1 MAFSDNV
8 GRYDMKSGQ
17 WRPATADEQAAT
29 VRQRQI
35 DNAASKRQFFK
46 QAALSAGAVVGG
58 AFVGPALGAM
68 GGGSAAGGTLGS
80 MAGTIHGGVISTAA
94 PTFSGLAG
102 GSMGVPWWK
111 LGELAVGTFGNIYG
125 ANKSQSA
132 NRESLRAQM
141 AGQTQAEILAREQ
154 MAEEKRQFELT
165 RQEQAAQWAA
175 DQKFQAD
182 KFAASEE
189 ERLYDRRLKD
199 EREARMGPYRE
210 ASAAALQRLPGLI
223 ASGRQ
228 TPGMGSLKWMAGK

>member
-1 MAFSDNV
+1 MATTFTA
-8 GRYDMKSGQ
+8 
-17 WRPATADEQAAT
+17 PATMYDTPAAANAGYQALIAKQQADQAAKHRSAVT
-29 VRQRQI
+29 
-35 DNAASKRQFFK
+35 KTLLGG
-46 QAALSAGAVVGG
+46 AALFGG
-58 AFVGPALGAM
+58 ALAAPALAGSFGAM
-68 GGGSAAGGTLGS
+68 SGGSAA
-80 MAGTIHGGVISTAA
+80 VAA
-94 PTFSGLAG
+94 PTWGTVAGTTSGGLAG
-102 GSMGVPWWK
+102 GSMGAPWWK